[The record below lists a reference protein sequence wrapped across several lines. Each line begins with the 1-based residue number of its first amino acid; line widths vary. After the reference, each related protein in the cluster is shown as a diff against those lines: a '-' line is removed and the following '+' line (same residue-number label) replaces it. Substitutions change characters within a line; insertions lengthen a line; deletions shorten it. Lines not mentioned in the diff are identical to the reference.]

1 MDKSKKNIKANL
13 LYRYT
18 IDGPEIS
25 TFHKLCDNKGP
36 TLTLFDLKCGNKIG
50 YYVSDS
56 IDSDSG
62 WKKYEHTF
70 LFNLNQNTKYKK
82 KKDNKHSSFYCKQNS
97 GPSANGLG
105 CNPDIK

>member
-13 LYRYT
+13 LYRLS

-82 KKDNKHSSFYCKQNS
+82 KIINIVHFTVSKIVDLQQM
-97 GPSANGLG
+97 
-105 CNPDIK
+105 D